1 MKEIR
6 AFIQPHKL
14 SHVTMALLEI
24 PGFPGMTVI
33 DCEGFGR
40 ERTQHIQDY
49 KPFLPKKRL
58 EIFAP
63 DHLVEVIFDTIMKAA
78 HSGHHGD
85 GKIYIVDMLEGG
97 RISTGE
103 RSRDLG

>member
-14 SHVTMALLEI
+14 SSVTMAVLEI
-24 PGFPGMTVI
+24 QGFPGMTII
-33 DCEGFGR
+33 DCDGFGR

-49 KPFLPKKRL
+49 KPFLPKKRI

-63 DHLVEVIFDTIMKAA
+63 DHLADIIFDTIMQSAY
-78 HSGHHGD
+78 SGQHGD
-85 GKIYIVDMLEGG
+85 GKVYIMNVIEGG
-97 RISTGE
+97 RISSHE
-103 RSRDLG
+103 RHYDLG

>member
-14 SHVTMALLEI
+14 SSVTMALLEI
-24 PGFPGMTVI
+24 QGFPGMTII
-33 DCEGFGR
+33 DCDGFGR

-49 KPFLPKKRL
+49 KPFLPKKRI

-63 DHLVEVIFDTIMKAA
+63 DHLADIIFDTIMQSAY
-78 HSGHHGD
+78 SGQHGD
-85 GKIYIVDMLEGG
+85 GKVYIMNVIEGG
-97 RISTGE
+97 RISSHE
-103 RSRDLG
+103 RHYDLG

>member
-14 SHVTMALLEI
+14 NHVTIALLEI
-24 PGFPGMTVI
+24 QNFPGMSVI

-40 ERTQHIQDY
+40 ERTQHVQDY
-49 KPFLPKKRL
+49 KPFLPKKRI

-63 DHLVEVIFDTIMKAA
+63 DHLVESIFQTIMRSAF
-78 HSGHHGD
+78 SGKHGD
-85 GKIYIVDMLEGG
+85 GKVYIIDMIEGG
-97 RISTGE
+97 RVSTGE
-103 RSRDLG
+103 RHTDLG

>member
-14 SHVTMALLEI
+14 SSVTMALLEI
-24 PGFPGMTVI
+24 QGFPGMTII
-33 DCEGFGR
+33 DCDGFGR

-49 KPFLPKKRL
+49 KPFLPKKRI

-63 DHLVEVIFDTIMKAA
+63 DHLVDIIFETIMKAA
-78 HSGHHGD
+78 FIGQHGD
-85 GKIYIVDMLEGG
+85 GKVYILNVVEGG
-97 RISTGE
+97 RISTHE
-103 RSRDLG
+103 RHYDLG

>member
-33 DCEGFGR
+33 DCDGFGR
-40 ERTQHIQDY
+40 ERTQHSQDY
-49 KPFLPKKRL
+49 KPFLAKKRL

-63 DHLVEVIFDTIMKAA
+63 DSLVEIIFNTIMKAA

-85 GKIYIVDMLEGG
+85 GKIYIIDMLEGG

-103 RSRDLG
+103 RNRDLG

>member
-14 SHVTMALLEI
+14 GRVTMALLEI
-24 PGFPGMTVI
+24 NGFPGMTVI
-33 DCEGFGR
+33 DCGGFGR

-49 KPFLPKKRL
+49 KPFLPKKRI

-63 DHLVEVIFDTIMKAA
+63 DNLVDIIFETIMLSAF
-78 HSGHHGD
+78 SGQHGD
-85 GKIYIVDMLEGG
+85 GKVYIIDVLEGG
-97 RISTGE
+97 RVSTRE
-103 RSRDLG
+103 RGSDLG

>member
-14 SHVTMALLEI
+14 SKVTTALMEI

-33 DCEGFGR
+33 DCSGFGR
-40 ERTQHIQDY
+40 ERTEHAQDY
-49 KPFLPKKRL
+49 RPFLPKKRI

-63 DHLVEVIFDTIMKAA
+63 DSLVDIIFETIMRVAC
-78 HSGHHGD
+78 SGQHGD
-85 GKIYIVDMLEGG
+85 GKVYIMDVLEGG
-97 RISTGE
+97 RISNGE
-103 RSRDLG
+103 RGDNLG

>member
-33 DCEGFGR
+33 DCDGFGR

-63 DHLVEVIFDTIMKAA
+63 DALVEIIFDTLMKAA
-78 HSGHHGD
+78 HSGNHGD
-85 GKIYIVDMLEGG
+85 GKIYVIDMLEGG
-97 RISTGE
+97 RISSGE
-103 RSRDLG
+103 RSADLG

>member
-49 KPFLPKKRL
+49 KPFLTKTRL

-63 DHLVEVIFDTIMKAA
+63 DTLVEIIFETIMKTA

-85 GKIYIVDMLEGG
+85 GKIYIIDMLEGG

-103 RSRDLG
+103 RHRDLG